1 MNCHQTANIGVNWR
15 ISVNSMEIK
24 NLKKAA
30 ARITKAIKNQE
41 RIILYGDADMDGIGS
56 TIILKEA
63 IKNLGGKIAA
73 LYFPDRELEGYGLN
87 EDALNYLKK
96 QAPALLI
103 LLDCGISNLDE
114 VKIAKNLG
122 FEVMIVDHHQ
132 PLKKLPKASII
143 VNPKQKGDKYPF
155 KEFAAAGVVFR
166 LIERLL
172 DGKITTSLRN
182 NFLELVALATIAD
195 MMPQTNDNLEIVGE
209 GLRSLK
215 NTSRP
220 ALQAFWEIDPVIKDN
235 TNQFAQKIIVAC
247 NAGNGK
253 KHSNEAYLLLT
264 EKSVK
269 EAESMAKHLLD
280 KAYDR
285 HLQIKEIVEEI
296 ERKVLRKTGDTI
308 IFEGEDWW
316 PVLMLGP
323 AASKIVRA
331 YKKPVFLHNQK
342 NGICQGAV
350 RTPKGV
356 DGVKA
361 MMKCSKTLETYGGHA
376 QAAGFRIKEKDLEKF
391 RSCLIDYF
399 MIK

>member
-1 MNCHQTANIGVNWR
+1 MAK
-15 ISVNSMEIK
+15 IK
-24 NLKKAA
+24 NIKKAA
-30 ARITKAIKNQE
+30 ERIKRAIKGQE

-114 VKIAKNLG
+114 VKIAKKMG
-122 FEVMIVDHHQ
+122 FEVMIVDHHE
-132 PLKKLPKASII
+132 PLKKLPSASLI

-166 LIERLL
+166 LIEGLL
-172 DGKITTSLRN
+172 DGKMTTSLRN

-195 MMPQTNDNLEIVGE
+195 MMPQTSDNLELVEE
-209 GLRSLK
+209 GLWSLK

-296 ERKVLRKTGDTI
+296 ERKVLHKTGDAI
-308 IFEGEDWW
+308 IFEGEDEW

>member
-1 MNCHQTANIGVNWR
+1 MSRV
-15 ISVNSMEIK
+15 EIK

-30 ARITKAIKNQE
+30 ERIMKAIKDQK

-56 TIILKEA
+56 TIILNEA
-63 IKNLGGKIAA
+63 IKNLGGKATAI
-73 LYFPDRELEGYGLN
+73 YFPDRELEGYGLN
-87 EDALNYLKK
+87 EDALKFLKK
-96 QAPALLI
+96 QSPALLI

-114 VKIAKNLG
+114 VKIAKKMG

-132 PLKKLPKASII
+132 PLKKLPQASLI

-166 LIERLL
+166 LIEELL
-172 DGKITTSLRN
+172 NGKMNTSLRN

-195 MMPQTNDNLEIVGE
+195 TMPQTNDNLELVGE

-235 TNQFAQKIIVAC
+235 INQFAQKIILAC

-264 EKSVK
+264 AKSAK

-296 ERKVLRKTGDTI
+296 EKKVLRKTGDAI

-323 AASKIVRA
+323 AASKIVRI
-331 YKKPVFLHNQK
+331 YKKPVFLYNQK
-342 NGICQGAV
+342 NGVCQGAV
-350 RTPKGV
+350 RTPKGM
-356 DGVKA
+356 DSVKS
-361 MMKCSKTLETYGGHA
+361 MMQCSKTLETYGGHA
-376 QAAGFRIKEKDLEKF
+376 QAAGFRIKEKDLSAFKE
-391 RSCLIDYF
+391 CLIKYF
-399 MIK
+399 RNKC

>member
-63 IKNLGGKIAA
+63 IKTLGGKITAI
-73 LYFPDRELEGYGLN
+73 YFPDRELEGYGLN

-96 QAPALLI
+96 QVPALLI

-132 PLKKLPKASII
+132 PLKKLPSASLI

-172 DGKITTSLRN
+172 AEKMTTSLRN

-195 MMPQTNDNLEIVGE
+195 MMPQTNDNSEIVGE

-235 TNQFAQKIIVAC
+235 TNQFAQKIILAC

-253 KHSNEAYLLLT
+253 NHSNEAYLLLT
-264 EKSVK
+264 AKSVK

-296 ERKVLRKTGDTI
+296 ERKVLRKTGDII
-308 IFEGEDWW
+308 IFEGEDEW

-331 YKKPVFLHNQK
+331 YKKPVFLYNQK
-342 NGICQGAV
+342 NGVCQGAV
-350 RTPKGV
+350 RTPKGM
-356 DGVKA
+356 DSVKA
-361 MMKCSKTLETYGGHA
+361 MVHCSRTLEIYGGHA